1 MIGLLSMVVRR
12 GLSQLTVNVGGN
24 QSTQRCCVSATAML
38 PSSVSRRP
46 VSSRRSKQTGP
57 RRIVPR
63 TSPNGVPSGNLSKH
77 KWSTTIPLQPTTGPH
92 TVAPL
97 ILQYVV
103 SNHNSY
109 LIPTCDA
116 WPTSS
121 NAVKDSQNSSVT
133 TNEQLPNV

>member
-1 MIGLLSMVVRR
+1 MTGGLSMVVRR
-12 GLSQLTVNVGGN
+12 GLSQLTANVGGN
-24 QSTQRCCVSATAML
+24 QSSRQCSAPVTEML

-46 VSSRRSKQTGP
+46 VSSKRNKQTGP

-77 KWSTTIPLQPTTGPH
+77 KWNTTVPLPPMIGPH

-103 SNHNSY
+103 SNYNSY

-116 WPTSS
+116 WPTSA
-121 NAVKDSQNSSVT
+121 NAGKDSQNS
-133 TNEQLPNV
+133 